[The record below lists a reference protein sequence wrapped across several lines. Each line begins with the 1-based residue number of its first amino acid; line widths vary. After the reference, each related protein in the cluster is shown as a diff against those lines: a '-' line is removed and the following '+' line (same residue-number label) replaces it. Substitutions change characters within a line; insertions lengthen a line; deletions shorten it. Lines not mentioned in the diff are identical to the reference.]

1 MINNKGDFLLH
12 YRGELIDIDEADHR
26 EHSYDPKYGS
36 FMYFFF
42 SCWKD
47 NVVSCSCSDQIIL
60 LYIMASSDYPHCRVI
75 CHAVSRATVWLV

>member
-36 FMYFFF
+36 FMYFF
-42 SCWKD
+42 SHAGK
-47 NVVSCSCSDQIIL
+47 
-60 LYIMASSDYPHCRVI
+60 IM
-75 CHAVSRATVWLV
+75 W